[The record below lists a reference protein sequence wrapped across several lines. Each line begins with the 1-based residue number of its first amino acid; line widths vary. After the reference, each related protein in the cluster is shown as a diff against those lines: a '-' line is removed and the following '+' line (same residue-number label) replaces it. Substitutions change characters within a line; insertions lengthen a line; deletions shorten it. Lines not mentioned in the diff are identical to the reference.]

1 MKKLII
7 IVAALILTL
16 TACAKQTP
24 DPAEASEPVEPV
36 YRSEQTGRITVG
48 IQIGEEG
55 YYSTYA
61 DAEISYLD
69 DEIVDRFVERMR
81 IVREIGRRKRE
92 RALPVMQNDREEAI
106 LHRLAARAGAEFGDA
121 VRELYAAVF
130 AISRDRQQ

>member
-1 MKKLII
+1 MD
-7 IVAALILTL
+7 
-16 TACAKQTP
+16 
-24 DPAEASEPVEPV
+24 DPVLKP
-36 YRSEQTGRITVG
+36 YRDRL
-48 IQIGEEG
+48 
-55 YYSTYA
+55 
-61 DAEISYLD
+61 DRLD

-130 AISRDRQQ
+130 AISRDRQQP